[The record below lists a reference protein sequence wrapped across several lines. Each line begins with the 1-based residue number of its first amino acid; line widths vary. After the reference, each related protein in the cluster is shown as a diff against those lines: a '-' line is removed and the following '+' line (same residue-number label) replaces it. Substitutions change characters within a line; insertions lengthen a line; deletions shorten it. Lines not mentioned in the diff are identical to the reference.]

1 MAKNITLA
9 IPDNLYAVI
18 KAHPEINWSNIA
30 KKSIESFAKVVS
42 KSDIAIGSIEKEYG
56 AGIKGRL
63 NLSINE
69 NNNESK
75 FPGEDGMLGLGYSS
89 SISFN
94 ANVYPTKVNPNSIN
108 RVPESKEIFKNITKK

>member
-9 IPDNLYAVI
+9 IPEDLYAVI
-18 KAHPEINWSNIA
+18 KMHPEINWSNIA
-30 KKSIESFAKVVS
+30 KKSIESFVKVVS
-42 KSDIAIGSIEKEYG
+42 KSDIAISNVEKEYG

-63 NLSINE
+63 NLSISE
-69 NNNESK
+69 NTNESK
-75 FPGEDGMLGLGYSS
+75 FPAEDGMFGVGYSS

-94 ANVYPTKVNPNSIN
+94 SNVYPTKVNPNSIS